1 MGKFSDFVRNSSSFY
16 FKMELMIAQSYPMI
30 IKALCTFYEFNRKL
44 GIMKGW
50 FDPMNVVDALLKVM
64 PYISLILREPAGLT
78 VYDHEKVLY
87 AVPTER
93 FNLGFQKGEP
103 LLDDYKNFT
112 ALTNGRE
119 PSLTKLPAEVYGIEL
134 DILNIPIFDDN
145 NEVVAIFCI
154 SYDQS
159 NQNQLEAIIQENQ
172 TINSNLVE
180 MVQHVAAHAEE
191 LQATSEQILENTRLA
206 VQNSAQ
212 INKVAGFIRE
222 VSEQTNLLGLNAAI
236 EAARVG
242 EAGAGFGVVASEV
255 RKLSVDAKQAT
266 TDIDASLKDVQQVI
280 KQMEVEVS
288 QIAASSQEQATLV
301 SSFTDV
307 IEKLNETGNRMKMLA
322 DQLISYSV
330 HTK

>member
-1 MGKFSDFVRNSSSFY
+1 
-16 FKMELMIAQSYPMI
+16 
-30 IKALCTFYEFNRKL
+30 
-44 GIMKGW
+44 
-50 FDPMNVVDALLKVM
+50 MNVVDALLKVM

>member
-1 MGKFSDFVRNSSSFY
+1 
-16 FKMELMIAQSYPMI
+16 
-30 IKALCTFYEFNRKL
+30 
-44 GIMKGW
+44 
-50 FDPMNVVDALLKVM
+50 MNVVDALLKVM
-64 PYISLILREPAGLT
+64 PYISLILREPASLT

-87 AVPTER
+87 SVSTDK
-93 FNLGFQKGEP
+93 FNLGFNEGDP
-103 LLDDYKNFT
+103 LLDGYKNFS
-112 ALTNGRE
+112 ALTNGNE
-119 PSLTKLPAEVYGIEL
+119 ASLTRLPAEYYGIEL
-134 DILNIPIFDDN
+134 DVLNIPILDDN
-145 NEVVAIFCI
+145 HQVVAIFCV

-172 TINSNLVE
+172 TINGTLVE

-206 VQNSAQ
+206 VQNSSQ

-222 VSEQTNLLGLNAAI
+222 ISEQTNLLGLNAAI

-242 EAGAGFGVVASEV
+242 EAGAGFGVVATEV

-266 TDIDASLKDVQQVI
+266 SDIDISLRDVQEVI

-288 QIAASSQEQATLV
+288 QIATSSQEQATLV

-307 IEKLNETGNRMKMLA
+307 IEKLNATGERMKALSE
-322 DQLISYSV
+322 QLISYSV
-330 HTK
+330 NH